1 MDVLYVGIAVAFFA
15 ASWALVLACDR
26 LS

>member
-1 MDVLYVGIAVAFFA
+1 MDILYVGIAVAFFA
-15 ASWALVLACDR
+15 ASWAFVAACDR